1 MIVRPTGGAGGR
13 IQAGRADAVR
23 HPIYVAFIIG
33 FWATPVMT
41 CGHLLFAT
49 VTTAYI
55 LIGTALEERDLI
67 EAFGDEYRR
76 YRRRVG
82 MFLPMRPRS

>member
-1 MIVRPTGGAGGR
+1 
-13 IQAGRADAVR
+13 
-23 HPIYVAFIIG
+23 
-33 FWATPVMT
+33 MT

-67 EAFGDEYRR
+67 EAFGDEYRH

-82 MFLPMRPRS
+82 MLLPMRPRS